1 MVPFPQRPTKKS
13 FHSPIR
19 INESRGGCCLRN
31 RFVASIFFILCF
43 FLLFIFLED
52 KPSFFFLSF
61 SRILSL
67 DFTFIFEKAIS
78 LLKIYFIKKKS
89 PKLPLPQN
97 TLYKHYSDTSCTPPK
112 KTINKRVNITK
123 KKVIFKSFVLFF
135 Y

>member
-78 LLKIYFIKKKS
+78 LLKIYFIKKN
-89 PKLPLPQN
+89 PQN
-97 TLYKHYSDTSCTPPK
+97 FRFLKILFINIIVIPPVSPPI

-123 KKVIFKSFVLFF
+123 KT
-135 Y
+135 